1 MSRRFKWI
9 LIALLIIAI
18 IAFIVW
24 RFINPTG
31 PVLDPVNNEIR
42 DRATKDWTALEASV
56 DKNPLNDVFF
66 GDMHVHT
73 AYSFDAYIG
82 GTTGTPDQA
91 YQFAQGTA
99 IPVLGESV
107 KIKRPLDFAAV
118 TDHSEYLGELYTVNV
133 PEAPGY
139 NTLHPR
145 VIRGIGIDTAK
156 QQEFFL
162 KMLRNTGTVSY
173 THLTLPTIYS
183 V

>member
-18 IAFIVW
+18 IAFIAW

-82 GTTGTPDQA
+82 C
-91 YQFAQGTA
+91 
-99 IPVLGESV
+99 L
-107 KIKRPLDFAAV
+107 
-118 TDHSEYLGELYTVNV
+118 LYTS
-133 PEAPGY
+133 PS
-139 NTLHPR
+139 PR
-145 VIRGIGIDTAK
+145 DRTRSRMPSSA
-156 QQEFFL
+156 
-162 KMLRNTGTVSY
+162 
-173 THLTLPTIYS
+173 
-183 V
+183 